1 MPRPPSITLI
11 AGPTASGKSALALK
25 MARETGAVII
35 NADSQQLYADLRIL
49 TARPSVEDEALADH
63 RMYGVAG
70 ATEIWSV
77 GRWLRETT
85 PIIRATAAEG
95 RAILIVGGTGLYFSA
110 LLHGLVDIP
119 DIDQSERT
127 AAEATYDQEGEA
139 VVRRLLHEKNAASDI
154 MPGDRQ
160 RLVRALSVL
169 RATGRPLA
177 AWQADTKPT
186 IDLNHCRKMIVVGD
200 RSALYARCERRV
212 DLMIEQG
219 AVEEVSAL
227 LQRGLSPDL
236 PVMKAIG
243 VRELGS
249 YVLGRTGLDEAAGA
263 IRQATRRY
271 IKRQLTWIRSRMSDW
286 ENVTVAP
293 PCAGR

>member
-1 MPRPPSITLI
+1 LPPPPSITLI

-63 RMYGVAG
+63 RMYGVA
-70 ATEIWSV
+70 AASEIWSV
-77 GRWLRETT
+77 GRWLRATT
-85 PIIRATAAEG
+85 PIIQATAAEK

-177 AWQADTKPT
+177 AWQADTKPA
-186 IDLNHCRKMIVVGD
+186 IDMNHCRKMIVVGD
-200 RSALYARCERRV
+200 RSVLYARCERRV

-249 YVLGRTGLDEAAGA
+249 YIVGRTGLDEASGA

-293 PCAGR
+293 PCAER